1 MFFLNYIYFAIL
13 TFVGIKYLFS
23 SRVKMKHP
31 LQKGGYMVLDGREAF
46 WVLTFSTGLLA
57 FSAPGALDLMAIR
70 LLVLEILMITGLF
83 TCPRSPVWS
92 AFQICYAVFLGWLI
106 IGCFY
111 SFAPMYGVRVILKY
125 IYPFI
130 IVLFASAVVRDP
142 EVFMKAGLGARTVA
156 LFSIIVFFTP
166 LHKLFRGVFWY
177 GTAAAIHYISMMIF
191 SLALYCYARERK
203 KNLRYVLLFILPC
216 FLWVFRTSIMGATLA
231 IMAFLFFRYRL
242 KSLPVLFGVVIL
254 FVVAIFFIPSIRSKM
269 FYDDSTSVSQL
280 QNGEI
285 SKDNIDSNGRFS
297 MWEWSMDR
305 YYKDRELVGSGTG
318 TLQEAFYS
326 LRHPFGSIRI
336 VHCDYVQMLCDN
348 GLIGIVLFGLS
359 FLFMIFHCFLV
370 FQNRRNNM
378 GIRLCAIIAG
388 TSVPGV
394 LLTMMTDNV
403 INYSMATISYP
414 CGFYGMM
421 LGMLRKQKYQK

>member
-70 LLVLEILMITGLF
+70 LLVLEILMMTGLF
-83 TCPRSPVWS
+83 MSGRSPVWS
-92 AFQICYAVFLGWLI
+92 AFLICYAVFLGWLI

-142 EVFMKAGLGARTVA
+142 EVFMKAGLGARQVA
-156 LFSIIVFFTP
+156 VLSIIIFFTP
-166 LHKLFRGVFWY
+166 LRRLFNGVFWV
-177 GTAAAIHYISMMIF
+177 GTAAAINYISMMIF

-216 FLWVFRTSIMGATLA
+216 FLWVFRTSIMGTTLA

-254 FVVAIFFIPSIRSKM
+254 FVVAIFFIPSVRNKM

-285 SKDNIDSNGRFS
+285 SKDNIDSNGRFA

-305 YYKDRELVGSGTG
+305 YYKDRELAGSGTG

-326 LRHPFGSIRI
+326 LRHPFGTIRI

-359 FLFMIFHCFLV
+359 FLFMIFHCFAV

-388 TSVPGV
+388 ASVPGV
-394 LLTMMTDNV
+394 LMTMMTDNV

>member
-1 MFFLNYIYFAIL
+1 MYLLNYLYFLIL
-13 TFVGIKYLFS
+13 TYVGVKYLFS
-23 SRVKMKHP
+23 NRVKMKHP

-70 LLVLEILMITGLF
+70 LLVLEILLMTGLF
-83 TCPRSPVWS
+83 MSGRSPVWS
-92 AFQICYAVFLGWLI
+92 AFLICYAVFLGWLI

-111 SFAPMYGVRVILKY
+111 SFAPMYGVRVVLKY

-130 IVLFASAVVRDP
+130 IVLFASAVVRD
-142 EVFMKAGLGARTVA
+142 FDIFIKSSLGARQVA
-156 LFSIIVFFTP
+156 VLSIIIFFTP
-166 LHKLFRGVFWY
+166 LHRLFNGVFWY
-177 GTAAAIHYISMMIF
+177 GTAAAINYISMMIF

-216 FLWVFRTSIMGATLA
+216 FLWVFRTSIMGTALA
-231 IMAFLFFRYRL
+231 IMTFLFFRYRL
-242 KSLPVLFGVVIL
+242 KSLPLLFGSVIL
-254 FVVAIFFIPSIRSKM
+254 FVVAIFFIPSVRSKM
-269 FYDDSTSVSQL
+269 FYDDSTSLSQL

-285 SKDNIDSNGRFS
+285 SKDNIDSNGRFT

-326 LRHPFGSIRI
+326 LRHPFGTIRI

-359 FLFMIFHCFLV
+359 FLFMIFHCFSV

-378 GIRLCAIIAG
+378 GIRVCAIIAG
-388 TSVPGV
+388 ASIPGV

>member
-1 MFFLNYIYFAIL
+1 MYFLNYIYFAIL

-70 LLVLEILMITGLF
+70 LLVLEILLMTGLF
-83 TCPRSPVWS
+83 TCSRSPVWS
-92 AFQICYAVFLGWLI
+92 LSQICYAVFLGWLV

-111 SFAPMYGVRVILKY
+111 SFAPMYGVRVVLKY

-130 IVLFASAVVRDP
+130 IALFASAVVQDM
-142 EVFMKAGLGARTVA
+142 EVFMKAGLGARQVA
-156 LFSIIVFFTP
+156 VLSIIIFFTP
-166 LHKLFRGVFWY
+166 LRRLFNGVFWI
-177 GTAAAIHYISMMIF
+177 GTAAAINYISMMIF

-216 FLWVFRTSIMGATLA
+216 FLWVLRTSIMGATLA
-231 IMAFLFFRYRL
+231 IMTFLFFRYRL

-254 FVVAIFFIPSIRSKM
+254 FVVAIFFIPSVRSKM

-285 SKDNIDSNGRFS
+285 SKDDIDSNGRFA

-318 TLQEAFYS
+318 TLQEVFYS
-326 LRHPFGSIRI
+326 LRHPFGTIRI
-336 VHCDYVQMLCDN
+336 IHCDYVQMLCDN

-370 FQNRRNNM
+370 FQDRRNNM

>member
-1 MFFLNYIYFAIL
+1 MYFLNYIYFAIL

-70 LLVLEILMITGLF
+70 LLVLEILLMTGLF
-83 TCPRSPVWS
+83 MSGRSPVWT
-92 AFQICYAVFLGWLI
+92 FPLIMYAVFLGWII

-111 SFAPMYGVRVILKY
+111 SSAPMYGIRVVMKY
-125 IYPFI
+125 LYPL
-130 IVLFASAVVRDP
+130 VVALFASAVVRDT
-142 EVFMKAGLGARTVA
+142 EVFMKSGLGARQVA
-156 LFSIIVFFTP
+156 VLSIIIFFTP
-166 LHKLFRGVFWY
+166 LHRLFSGVFWY

-191 SLALYCYARERK
+191 SLALYCYARDRK

-216 FLWVFRTSIMGATLA
+216 FLWVFRTSIMGTTLA

-242 KSLPVLFGVVIL
+242 KSLPVLFGAVIL
-254 FVVAIFFIPSIRSKM
+254 FVVAVFFIPSVRSKM

-285 SKDNIDSNGRFS
+285 GKDNIDSNGRFA

-326 LRHPFGSIRI
+326 LRHPFGTIRI

>member
-1 MFFLNYIYFAIL
+1 
-13 TFVGIKYLFS
+13 
-23 SRVKMKHP
+23 MKHP
-31 LQKGGYMVLDGREAF
+31 LQKGGYMVLDGQEAF

-57 FSAPGALDLMAIR
+57 FSAPGPLDLMAIR

-92 AFQICYAVFLGWLI
+92 ASQICYAVFLGWLI

-111 SFAPMYGVRVILKY
+111 SFVPMYGVRVVLKY

-130 IVLFASAVVRDP
+130 IVLFASAVVRDFDI
-142 EVFMKAGLGARTVA
+142 FMKSSLGARQVA
-156 LFSIIVFFTP
+156 VLSIIFFFTP
-166 LHKLFRGVFWY
+166 LHRLFNGVFWY
-177 GTAAAIHYISMMIF
+177 GTAAAINYISMMIF

-216 FLWVFRTSIMGATLA
+216 FLWVFRTSIMGTALA
-231 IMAFLFFRYRL
+231 IMTFLFFRYRL
-242 KSLPVLFGVVIL
+242 KSLPVLFGAVIL
-254 FVVAIFFIPSIRSKM
+254 FVVAIFFIPSVRSKM
-269 FYDDSTSVSQL
+269 FYDDSTSLSQL

-285 SKDNIDSNGRFS
+285 SKDNIDSNGRFA

-326 LRHPFGSIRI
+326 LRHPFGTIRI

-348 GLIGIVLFGLS
+348 GLIGIVFFGLS
-359 FLFMIFHCFLV
+359 FLFMIFHCFSV
-370 FQNRRNNM
+370 FQDRRNNM